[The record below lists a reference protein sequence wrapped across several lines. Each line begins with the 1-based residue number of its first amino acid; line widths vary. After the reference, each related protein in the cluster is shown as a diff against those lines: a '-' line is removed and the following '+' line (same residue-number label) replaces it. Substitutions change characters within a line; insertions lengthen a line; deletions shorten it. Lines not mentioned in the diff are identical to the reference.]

1 VRLANPVVGHHK
13 VIKEA
18 KFNTPIIQS
27 TNIFLDHRSPRRM
40 KGEAIPK
47 EELMVSF
54 ETVRGSLR

>member
-1 VRLANPVVGHHK
+1 M
-13 VIKEA
+13 IKEA

-27 TNIFLDHRSPRRM
+27 INIFPDRRSPRTM

-54 ETVRGSLR
+54 ETARWASGEKGSS